1 MEKKAK
7 LFNAQVHRMCF
18 DQDYIYTSV
27 GKNIS
32 KWDKKSKELIS
43 SITVPPNDNLNKGA
57 LLCVDE
63 INIYFN
69 SIYFFHVLDKKTNE
83 IIYQKQFGTDNSSDF
98 DLGTILVDEKQIYFP
113 IRNNGLVVVNKK
125 DFKNVRHL
133 NKDKGSI
140 WALDKDESMIYFGGV
155 DKNIYVF
162 EKSTLSATAVFSGH
176 KGNIHF
182 IYSFKEY
189 IVSVSAD
196 NSIII
201 WDKNKGSILHQI
213 KNAGC
218 SLGRAIMTDKYLV
231 CVAKN
236 RIKIWN
242 IGNWNMVLEAKTFGT
257 LFFDDGFIYL
267 ADRNIPRVAVFT
279 IDDIIREGQINFT

>member
-1 MEKKAK
+1 MEKKSK
-7 LFNAQVHRMCF
+7 LFDVKVHRMCF
-18 DQDYIYTSV
+18 DQDSIYTSA

-32 KWDKKSKELIS
+32 KWDKQSKELIS

-63 INIYFN
+63 KNIYFN
-69 SIYFFHVLDKKTNE
+69 SIYFFHVMDKRTNE

-98 DLGTILVDEKQIYFP
+98 DLGTILADEKQIYFP
-113 IRNNGLVVVNKK
+113 IRNNGLVVVNKEN
-125 DFKNVRHL
+125 FEYVRYL
-133 NKDKGSI
+133 NQDKGSL
-140 WALDKDESMIYFGGV
+140 WALDQDESMIYFGGV
-155 DKNIYVF
+155 DKNIYAF
-162 EKSTLSATAVFSGH
+162 EKSTLSPAITFSGH
-176 KGNIHF
+176 RGNIHF
-182 IYSFKEY
+182 IHSFKDY
-189 IVSVSAD
+189 IVSVSSD

-201 WDKNKGSILHQI
+201 WDKIKGSILHQI

-236 RIKIWN
+236 KIKIWD
-242 IGNWNMVLEAKTFGT
+242 IGNWNMVLETKAFGT
-257 LFFDDGFIYL
+257 LFFDDGFVYL

-279 IDDIIREGQINFT
+279 IDDIIREGQNCC